1 MLGSAAVASAGGE
14 SVDWPIG
21 GVGLIT
27 AAAAWVGKAGWL
39 PFLVTMISLNS
50 TTGWMSMTSEVVT
63 VDVGSGRGGRGAKDL
78 AAGCGGDMAVEAETG
93 SG

>member
-1 MLGSAAVASAGGE
+1 MASAGAR
-14 SVDWPIG
+14 SVGWPIG
-21 GVGLIT
+21 SVGLIT

-50 TTGWMSMTSEVVT
+50 TTGWISMTSEVVI
-63 VDVGSGRGGRGAKDL
+63 VDVGSGRGGRRAKDL
-78 AAGCGGDMAVEAETG
+78 TAGCGGEMAAETG